1 MLGWEP
7 QIKKAKQ
14 QLTRPLASHPPR
26 DTARQQK
33 LVTVERIVTLVM
45 FIANAQAETDRIA
58 AMLLRVSG
66 VCNSDARPDSP
77 PLAARM
83 NF

>member
-1 MLGWEP
+1 MPE
-7 QIKKAKQ
+7 
-14 QLTRPLASHPPR
+14 RPAPLDPPR

-58 AMLLRVSG
+58 AMLLRPVEFLDHYLWSG
-66 VCNSDARPDSP
+66 
-77 PLAARM
+77 
-83 NF
+83 